1 MFNAVPYMVTW
12 VIVDAHVKSSII
24 HGWLT
29 SPLTSCQ
36 EANRYAEFE
45 SSRTFILEVMIW
57 LHTSLIS
64 PIVSELTLLWFNK
77 KAGRDSSPTG
87 SIPHLFIIGRHI
99 FLRCSNIQSRFKLVH
114 TATANLDRSF
124 CNGEHLILPDSSG
137 YRGFIPA
144 W

>member
-64 PIVSELTLLWFNK
+64 PIVSELTLLWFRKVSRVSSFNK
-77 KAGRDSSPTG
+77 IDLYRL
-87 SIPHLFIIGRHI
+87 IHL
-99 FLRCSNIQSRFKLVH
+99 Q
-114 TATANLDRSF
+114 
-124 CNGEHLILPDSSG
+124 
-137 YRGFIPA
+137 
-144 W
+144 